1 MHVKDMQ
8 CVCHVY
14 GGRSCCHGNFVLAVN
29 VVNIVLHI
37 NDINKSQN
45 PSINAVNAIA

>member
-1 MHVKDMQ
+1 MCTIMFTV
-8 CVCHVY
+8 
-14 GGRSCCHGNFVLAVN
+14 GGIIAVVTLYLRVN

-45 PSINAVNAIA
+45 PSINAIH